1 MKCNMEHMAYIY
13 IYIYILQE
21 IVTGY
26 VFYTHIAII
35 KTIAWKAQVIWVQA
49 EADMHFDG

>member
-1 MKCNMEHMAYIY
+1 MKCNMEDMAYIY
-13 IYIYILQE
+13 IFCSTSQE
-21 IVTGY
+21 IIIGY

-49 EADMHFDG
+49 EAEMHFDG